1 MPRFRTGLTLSSAPS
16 HPGTLTYRDI
26 VELLGQHAQHSERL
40 AFLRLYFDFHE
51 LYKVGPPYIAGS
63 DAPATYMAGG

>member
-1 MPRFRTGLTLSSAPS
+1 M
-16 HPGTLTYRDI
+16 TYRDI